1 MAHNFVSLDYENENF
16 SARIDDVEHAFSS
29 MESFYRLTK
38 FPYKDGISIISLEPS
53 RSIYTVVYKNGTQ
66 SHTEH
71 NDEIQWLLNHW
82 ADIKTAINE
91 DAAESS
97 YDSWTLKNERDFRLS
112 TTDWL
117 VTRHNEEKLLGV
129 QTTLT
134 DSQFTQL
141 LNYRQALRNITTQY
155 TVLADVVWPVN
166 PIS

>member
-29 MESFYRLTK
+29 MESFYRLTN

-53 RSIYTVVYKNGTQ
+53 RNIYTVVYTNGTQ

-71 NDEIQWLLNHW
+71 NDEIQWLLTHW

-97 YDSWTLKNERDFRLS
+97 YDSWTLKMNVILD
-112 TTDWL
+112 
-117 VTRHNEEKLLGV
+117 
-129 QTTLT
+129 
-134 DSQFTQL
+134 
-141 LNYRQALRNITTQY
+141 
-155 TVLADVVWPVN
+155 
-166 PIS
+166 